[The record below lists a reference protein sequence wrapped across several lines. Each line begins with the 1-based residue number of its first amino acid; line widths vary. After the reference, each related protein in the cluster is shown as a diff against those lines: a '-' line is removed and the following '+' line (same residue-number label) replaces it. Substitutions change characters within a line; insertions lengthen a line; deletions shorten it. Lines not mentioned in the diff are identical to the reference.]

1 MNPTGPIPKKPSDSE
16 DFNYNDVEN
25 NDYEEEE
32 DYPQEYEEYEYLI
45 NQKKKMFE
53 QEYVSLIPLQKTL
66 SEPNKEL
73 TIL

>member
-1 MNPTGPIPKKPSDSE
+1 LLNQQALQELQIAPIQQSHMNPTGPIPKKPSDSE

-53 QEYVSLIPLQKTL
+53 
-66 SEPNKEL
+66 
-73 TIL
+73 